1 MDVGI
6 DMHSEMDKL
15 VIMDHYNYPHNKVDC
30 CPDNYFEE
38 LGYNPSCGD
47 KVYLY
52 LKINDDQTID
62 IKWSGTGCSIC
73 CASSSMASEELNGLT
88 KEEALNKINQ
98 FEQMI
103 TGHEVNIEI
112 FDEARALA
120 GLNQFPSRFK
130 CGFLS
135 WGTIRAMLKK

>member
-1 MDVGI
+1 M
-6 DMHSEMDKL
+6 
-15 VIMDHYNYPHNKVDC
+15 
-30 CPDNYFEE
+30 
-38 LGYNPSCGD
+38 
-47 KVYLY
+47 
-52 LKINDDQTID
+52 
-62 IKWSGTGCSIC
+62 SGTGCSIC

-103 TGHEVNIEI
+103 IGHDVNIEI

-135 WGTIRAMLKK
+135 WGTIREMLNK